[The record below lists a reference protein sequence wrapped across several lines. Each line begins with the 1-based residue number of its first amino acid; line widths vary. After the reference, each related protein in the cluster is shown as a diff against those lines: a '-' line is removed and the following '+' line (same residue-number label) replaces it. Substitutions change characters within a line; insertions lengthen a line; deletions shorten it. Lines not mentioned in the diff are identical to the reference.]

1 MEKIFNKV
9 QNFLVA
15 MNINEDERKV
25 LMLLHFEGDY
35 VRNFID
41 NAVPKLERYDE
52 TVEYLNKYLDPK
64 TSNTFEIYKFQKI
77 IQNSNETVH
86 QFFSRLKSIAN
97 RCNFE
102 N

>member
-9 QNFLVA
+9 QKFLVA
-15 MNINEDERKV
+15 MNINEDKRKV
-25 LMLLHFEGDY
+25 VMSLHFEGDY
-35 VRNFID
+35 IRNFID
-41 NAVPKLERYDE
+41 NAVPKLEGYDA
-52 TVEYLNKYLDPK
+52 TVEYFNKLLDPK
-64 TSNTFEIYKFQKI
+64 TSSAFEIYKFQKI